1 MPRISLRTYEKEIEE
16 LIDLNRLQE
25 VIAHCRHIL
34 QYFPKNI
41 STYRILGK
49 TFLEE
54 KQYAETADV
63 FARVL
68 TVYPD
73 DFISHV
79 GMSIVR
85 ENEKNLDAAIWHM
98 ELAFDSQPS
107 NIAIQEELKRLF
119 NLRDGTHPEKIRLT
133 RGALVRMYARGE
145 LFQQAIAEI
154 KSALLEDPKRIDLEV
169 LLAKM
174 FYLSGDQTEALELSN
189 RIIIELPYCYE
200 VNKILV
206 EILASS
212 DNPENLNKYIG
223 RLKDLNP
230 YEEFVGT
237 KYISEDQV
245 PDEQVILEK
254 LTEIPTSKTSP
265 DAGWVKDIEEI
276 WQEQGSTVP
285 VERLPGITEF
295 ASPQTQIEN
304 QIHETET
311 EKQSDNLNA
320 SLEGSLM
327 NNSDSVIQN
336 NPNGSE
342 DSNIPDWMRSSGWIP
357 PSGDQP
363 DAAGQ
368 QAPSFSDSQP
378 DEAAPADIPD
388 WLKSLAP
395 EQNLTS
401 NEPTPA
407 PDFIKD
413 LENTEE
419 PTLTQPEESQ
429 SHNDW
434 MNEMISENSKSEETE
449 ESELPDW
456 LKNFEV
462 DEKNEPASK
471 DDLPDW
477 LNSLKEN
484 EEKTQS
490 VSDSA
495 LLNPL
500 LSLPEEPVNTN
511 PEENPSVFTEGPL
524 GNHVTRVLNNSEI
537 AGLKEGQ
544 PESLL
549 HPENVPLPSDWKSTL
564 LQDEGSSES
573 EPDSESSTS
582 NIPAWVNSALDQ
594 NPSLQEEISQAT
606 PEAESAI
613 NIQPPDETDG
623 ISESTISK
631 ETGDDLLEW
640 LRDLKPADSE
650 ADSVLGETPET
661 AEQQSEVETP
671 DFDFTAQ
678 LDRLQQINEGQQPPV
693 EEPTTVPETMIP
705 AEMAEKPNLVEE
717 SQLTE
722 SLHVE
727 PVLVKQEIN
736 QDEEEFTT
744 LIEEAAPIASEE
756 PKTEQLEEVSSVVF
770 TEPAVEY
777 KEPLSNLTE
786 LANSIESGANLKQS
800 LHELKALSQEKSG
813 DYFVWELLGDAYA
826 KSGDLKNALLSYNKA
841 EEILI
846 KPQ

>member
-54 KQYAETADV
+54 KQYTETADV

-200 VNKILV
+200 VNKILA

-295 ASPQTQIEN
+295 TSPQTQIEN

-401 NEPTPA
+401 TEPNPA

-419 PTLTQPEESQ
+419 PTPTLPEESQ
-429 SHNDW
+429 SPNDW

-462 DEKNEPASK
+462 DEKTEPASK
-471 DDLPDW
+471 DGLPDW

-511 PEENPSVFTEGPL
+511 PEENPSVFTEAPL
-524 GNHVTRVLNNSEI
+524 ENRVTRILNNSEI
-537 AGLKEGQ
+537 SDLKEGQ

-564 LQDEGSSES
+564 VQDEVSSES

-582 NIPAWVNSALDQ
+582 NIPAWANSALDQ

-606 PEAESAI
+606 PEAKSVI
-613 NIQPPDETDG
+613 NIQPADETVG

-650 ADSVLGETPET
+650 ADSVLGESPET

-678 LDRLQQINEGQQPPV
+678 LDRLQQINEAQQPPV

-705 AEMAEKPNLVEE
+705 AEMAEKTNLAEE

-744 LIEEAAPIASEE
+744 LIEEAAPTASEE

-800 LHELKALSQEKSG
+800 LHELKALSQEKSD